1 LFAGDF
7 KKIMTDKLK
16 KEITKIVRQVLNE
29 TALPKESTTT
39 RTASGLDF
47 TAIGEKRQ
55 GREAPQ
61 SLRVKPGAKHPV
73 LKTQSSR
80 NPSSRHADLPRKG
93 PAVLNIFHAGVR
105 KLDQALEQIQKIEET
120 ARRSSVYT
128 VESARSWVCGADVK
142 EGAGIKCI
150 LDTVKPAGLE
160 KALQKADVLV
170 LPTFCLKTAA
180 KVASLICDDQESG
193 IVFTALLQGKRVLA
207 ASDGFLVCDM
217 LVNEDLRSEIDQI
230 LIKLEGFG
238 MVFCATDRLHS
249 TFQKMLSGVDTAKTT
264 PTPSSGKRKTQK
276 ENSANATGLVTAKV
290 IYIAVDEN
298 QNTITLAPAGI
309 VTPLA
314 RDLAKEYSIKIIK
327 TEN

>member
-1 LFAGDF
+1 
-7 KKIMTDKLK
+7 MTDKLK

-29 TALPKESTTT
+29 TGLPK
-39 RTASGLDF
+39 G
-47 TAIGEKRQ
+47 
-55 GREAPQ
+55 
-61 SLRVKPGAKHPV
+61 
-73 LKTQSSR
+73 SSR
-80 NPSSRHADLPRKG
+80 NPSSRHKDSPRKG

-105 KLDQALEQIQKIEET
+105 KLDLALEQIQQIEET

-160 KALQKADVLV
+160 KALQKADILV

-193 IVFTALLQGKRVLA
+193 IVFTALLQGKRILA
-207 ASDGFLVCDM
+207 ANDGFLVCDI
-217 LVNEDLRSEIDQI
+217 LANEALRSEIDQI
-230 LIKLEGFG
+230 LRKLERFG
-238 MVFCATDRLHS
+238 MFFCPTDRLHS
-249 TFQKMLSGVDTAKTT
+249 TFQKMLTGVETAKAV
-264 PTPSSGKRKTQK
+264 PSSVKSKSIK
-276 ENSANATGLVTAKV
+276 ENSANAKKLVTAKV
-290 IYIAVDEN
+290 IYTAVDEN
-298 QNTITLAPAGI
+298 QNAITLAPGGI

-327 TEN
+327 TEH